1 MLEVIS
7 LWIIALLFGGMVL
20 YSFGFAAILFTSLP
34 ADMAGSTLRRAFP
47 HFYSFVILTSVLGGL
62 LIWQVDVLSA
72 SLLAAIAVSTIPT
85 RQILMPAI
93 NQATDSGNKS
103 KFKALHGL
111 SVLVSLAHIAVA
123 AWVLARFM

>member
-1 MLEVIS
+1 
-7 LWIIALLFGGMVL
+7 MVL

-85 RQILMPAI
+85 RQVLMPAI
-93 NQATDSGNKS
+93 NQATDSGNKG

>member
-1 MLEVIS
+1 VLEVIS

-85 RQILMPAI
+85 RQVLMPAI
-93 NQATDSGNKS
+93 NQATDSGNKG